1 VLRHLDPT
9 NKGARARGA
18 KALEIPINWDFVVA
32 RHGLLLDTPS
42 RPRSH
47 RSAHALAG
55 RQVSGMA
62 EPLGGAVVRWWR
74 RQGAASRRPPGG
86 LPRDD
91 PGAELHE
98 VGSRLSEGCPRAA
111 ARTGDARSTGCR
123 TSPAWLPSLSWAA
136 RHGRRGWAAPGVRSL
151 AHGGCPFTG
160 GPWGRGVTW
169 LRVWGA
175 RGCR

>member
-1 VLRHLDPT
+1 MAELAGLVLRHLDPT

-55 RQVSGMA
+55 RQVSGIA

-74 RQGAASRRPPGG
+74 QGAASRRPPGG
-86 LPRDD
+86 ATTRQPR
-91 PGAELHE
+91 G
-98 VGSRLSEGCPRAA
+98 RAA
-111 ARTGDARSTGCR
+111 RGTVRVRRGLPPGRRVVGRCTVDGMPHQPRRGRKCTGRLARTHLISR
-123 TSPAWLPSLSWAA
+123 
-136 RHGRRGWAAPGVRSL
+136 APVVSD
-151 AHGGCPFTG
+151 
-160 GPWGRGVTW
+160 
-169 LRVWGA
+169 
-175 RGCR
+175 